1 MTRELGF
8 VMIFLSYLYF
18 TTYRSHKNTHL
29 MLQATVL
36 PLCVFSDDN
45 DVNISVPSFD
55 TWQRLAVH
63 QISIQIQSGAA
74 KREDQQK
81 WADGM

>member
-1 MTRELGF
+1 
-8 VMIFLSYLYF
+8 
-18 TTYRSHKNTHL
+18 

-45 DVNISVPSFD
+45 DVDISVPSLD

-63 QISIQIQSGAA
+63 HISIQIQSGAA